1 MTTSFV
7 ENSSYSDKEKEE
19 VILKIESIQDVINK
33 RFEEFINTE
42 AHISEQPNQTL
53 EKYPNL
59 VAVHHNEYEREN
71 PNARFK
77 FGRLDLPEL
86 FYYDRYEHTWDE
98 REENAIQKS
107 LKKQTLFSKITLSL
121 LSKIRGAI
129 KKDVTKEKGDE
140 PRER

>member
-1 MTTSFV
+1 MTISFIK
-7 ENSSYSDKEKEE
+7 NSSYSDKEKEG

-33 RFEEFINTE
+33 RFEEFINDE

-59 VAVHHNEYEREN
+59 VAVHHNKYDRED

-86 FYYDRYEHTWDE
+86 FEYSRYEHTWDE

-107 LKKQTLFSKITLSL
+107 LKSQTLFSKITLSL
-121 LSKIRGAI
+121 LGRIRGDI

-140 PRER
+140 PKER